1 MCSMHCRYYVRLACR
16 RCEMCTGQVSHLF
29 LNLLNKISQVYEIEH
44 WSDSKCAE
52 VFLRCNS
59 LENDV
64 SVLVLA
70 WYKNIGMKLM
80 TGKKCLSVKSFAW
93 QSQQPKVFF
102 FYLSMKKRHYS
113 SRKNTYVIMVT
124 YFYITNINFQHM
136 LSKATFSKVI

>member
-1 MCSMHCRYYVRLACR
+1 
-16 RCEMCTGQVSHLF
+16 MCTGQVSHLF

-44 WSDSKCAE
+44 CSDSKCTE

-102 FYLSMKKRHYS
+102 FFYLSMKKRHYS

-136 LSKATFSKVI
+136 LSKATFLKVI